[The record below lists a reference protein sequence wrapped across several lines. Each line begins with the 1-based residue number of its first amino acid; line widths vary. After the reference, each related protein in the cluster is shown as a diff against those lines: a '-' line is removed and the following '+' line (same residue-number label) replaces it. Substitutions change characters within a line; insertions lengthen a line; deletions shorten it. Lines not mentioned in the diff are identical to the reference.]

1 MQDLPLYKSD
11 DQRFYATLTER
22 VNAYFSDN
30 EISKYA
36 TTSWYVRAI
45 MMVSLFCGSVV
56 TIYLQWFNNYVN
68 MGLCFLAGL
77 LMAGIGL
84 AISHQASHNTV
95 SQKAWVNRLWSLSFN
110 LVGVSDYI
118 WHIKHDVFHHAYTNI
133 YEYDEAL
140 KEGDVLRF
148 STDAPRKKMHRF
160 QHIYAALVYGLFT
173 IFWIFILDFEKLF
186 RYRRNGVGK
195 ERHHTVTEHLI
206 FWITKIYYIA
216 VFICLPLVIGFTWWQ
231 VLIGQL
237 IMHAVAGTIVT
248 HALQVEHLNEKTV
261 MIPYKPDDKQ
271 EMSWAENQL
280 VGTANFA
287 IKNRLLNWYIAGV
300 NLQIEHH
307 LFQHINAA
315 HYEKLAPIVRE
326 TAAEFNY
333 PYVEFPSIGEA
344 VKSHY
349 RFLKRLGKSNNQAL

>member
-1 MQDLPLYKSD
+1 MQDLPHYKSD
-11 DQRFYATLTER
+11 EQRFYATLTER
-22 VNAYFSDN
+22 VNAYFSIN
-30 EISKYA
+30 GISKYA
-36 TTSWYVRAI
+36 NASWYARAI
-45 MMVSLFCGSVV
+45 IMVGLFCLTVV
-56 TIYLQWFNNYVN
+56 AIYMQWFNNYVN
-68 MGLCFLAGL
+68 AALCFIAGL

-84 AISHQASHNTV
+84 AISHQASHNTI
-95 SQKAWVNRLWSLSFN
+95 SEKAWVNRLWSLSFN

-118 WHIKHDVFHHAYTNI
+118 WHIKHDVFHHAYTNM
-133 YEYDEAL
+133 YAFDEAL

-148 STDAPRKKMHRF
+148 STDAPLKKTHRF

-186 RYRRNGVGK
+186 RYRRNGIGE
-195 ERHHTVTEHLI
+195 ERHHTATEHLI

-216 VFICLPLVIGFTWWQ
+216 VFIYLPLTIGFTWWQ

-261 MIPYKPDDKQ
+261 MISYKQDEKQ
-271 EMSWAENQL
+271 ELSWAENQL

-287 IKNRLLNWYIAGV
+287 IKNRLFNWYIAGV

-307 LFQHINAA
+307 LFQYINAT
-315 HYEKLAPIVRE
+315 HYEKIAPIVRQ
-326 TAAEFNY
+326 TAEEFNF

-349 RFLKRLGKSNNQAL
+349 RLLKKLGNN

>member
-11 DQRFYATLTER
+11 DQRFYTTLTER
-22 VNAYFSDN
+22 VNAYFSDKG
-30 EISKYA
+30 ISKYA
-36 TTSWYVRAI
+36 TTSWYLRAI
-45 MMVSLFCGSVV
+45 LMVGLFCATVMA
-56 TIYLQWFNNYVN
+56 IYMQWFNNYIN
-68 MGLCFLAGL
+68 MVLCFLAGL

-84 AISHQASHNTV
+84 AISHQASHNTI
-95 SQKAWVNRLWSLSFN
+95 SEKKWVNRLWSLSFN

-133 YEYDEAL
+133 YEFDEAL

-148 STDAPRKKMHRF
+148 STDAPLKKMHRF
-160 QHIYAALVYGLFT
+160 QHLYAVLIYGVFT

-186 RYRRNGVGK
+186 RYRRKGIGK
-195 ERHHTVTEHLI
+195 QKHHSVAEHLI

-216 VFICLPLVIGFTWWQ
+216 VFIYLPLTLGFAWWQ
-231 VLIGQL
+231 VLIGHL

-261 MIPYKPDDKQ
+261 MIQYRKNDKQ
-271 EMSWAENQL
+271 ELSWAENQL

-287 IKNRLLNWYIAGV
+287 IKNPLLNWYIAGV

-307 LFQHINAA
+307 LFQQINAA
-315 HYEKLAPIVRE
+315 HYENIAPIVRK
-326 TAAEFNY
+326 TAEEFGY

-349 RFLKRLGKSNNQAL
+349 RFLRQLGRN